1 MITLDNDEHIVLE
14 VRKHWFV
21 LFAESMPLI
30 FFALLPALI
39 AIAYRVLGFSEI
51 FVVDKHPQELV
62 TLLAAVWLLFLW
74 IAFFMM
80 WTDYYLDILILTNK
94 RIIEIEQKALFSRE
108 ISTFRLD
115 RIQDVTVEVSGIIA
129 TFLNFGDIHIQTAGE
144 VPEITVR
151 GIPHPHN
158 MREIV
163 SQAQDKAIERSR
175 IVKVDG
181 TE

>member
-1 MITLDNDEHIVLE
+1 MITLDNDEQIVLE

-30 FFALLPALI
+30 FFALLPAII
-39 AIAYRVLGFSEI
+39 AIAYRTLGLQEI
-51 FVVDKHPQELV
+51 FTIDKHPQELA
-62 TLLAAVWLLFLW
+62 TLFTAIWMLFLW
-74 IAFFMM
+74 VAFFIM

-94 RIIEIEQKALFSRE
+94 RVIEIEQKALFSRE

-115 RIQDVTVEVSGIIA
+115 RIQDVTVEVNGVIA

-144 VPEITVR
+144 IPEITVR
-151 GIPHPHN
+151 GIPYPHN
-158 MREIV
+158 AREAI
-163 SQAQDKAIERSR
+163 SQGQDKAIERSR

-181 TE
+181 V